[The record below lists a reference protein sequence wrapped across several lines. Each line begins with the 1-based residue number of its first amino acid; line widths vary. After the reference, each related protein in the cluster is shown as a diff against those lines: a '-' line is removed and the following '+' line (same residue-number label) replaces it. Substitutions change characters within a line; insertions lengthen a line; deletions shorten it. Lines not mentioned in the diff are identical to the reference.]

1 MTNGQR
7 GVWAALGP
15 GILFAAAA
23 VGVSHLVQST
33 RAGADY
39 GLSLLLVVLLA
50 NAVKYPAFRFG
61 PHYAAATGTSLL
73 EGYRKQGRAYLALYL
88 FLTLGTMFAVL
99 AAITMVTAGLALAVL
114 GLEES
119 PLAVGALLLGAST
132 ALLMVGRYRL
142 LDRLTK
148 GLVAV
153 LTLATLVSTALVLSR
168 VPWGSFAPWPGPE
181 LWTAKSLFFVVAL
194 VGWMPSAIDV
204 SVWQSLWTLARR
216 QDSAHQPSLREATL
230 DFHIG
235 YLGTTLL
242 ALCFVL
248 LGAGVMHQ
256 RGLALVDSPGGFAA
270 QILGLY
276 TDALGPW
283 SRPLIG
289 VAAFAVMFST
299 MLTVLDG
306 FPRALTVLL
315 ARFRRPEEP
324 DGSELQEP
332 RTLRAYW
339 GSLGALSLGALLV
352 LWRLPGSLRGLVDFA
367 TTLSFLTAPALSLL
381 NHRAV
386 TSKDLPA
393 AARPPGWLLVTSLV
407 FVVVQAAFAVFYLY
421 VRYS

>member
-1 MTNGQR
+1 MANGER

-39 GLSLLLVVLLA
+39 GLSLLALVLLA
-50 NAVKYPAFRFG
+50 NLIKYPAFRFG

-73 EGYRKQGRAYLALYL
+73 EGYRKQGRVFLALYL
-88 FLTLGTMFAVL
+88 FLTVGTMFAVL
-99 AAITMVTAGLALAVL
+99 AAITLVTAGLALAVT
-114 GLEES
+114 GLELG
-119 PLAVGALLLGAST
+119 PLAIGALLLVVST
-132 ALLMVGRYRL
+132 ALLMAGRYRL

-148 GLVAV
+148 ALVAV
-153 LTLATLVSTALVLSR
+153 LTVSTVVSTALVLPR
-168 VPWGSFAPWPGPE
+168 VPWGSFALWPSPE
-181 LWTAKSLFFVVAL
+181 LWTARSLFFVVAL

-204 SVWQSLWTLARR
+204 SVWQSLWTLARG
-216 QDSAHQPSLREATL
+216 QDSAHRPTLREATL

-235 YLGTTLL
+235 YVGTTLL
-242 ALCFVL
+242 AVCFVL

-276 TDALGPW
+276 TDALGAW
-283 SRPLIG
+283 SRPIIG
-289 VAAFAVMFST
+289 AAAFAVMFST

-315 ARFRRPEEP
+315 ARFRGPERS
-324 DGSELQEP
+324 DGFELQNP
-332 RTLRAYW
+332 RELHAYW
-339 GSLGALSLGALLV
+339 GSMAALALGALGV
-352 LWRLPGSLRGLVDFA
+352 LWLLPSSLRGLVDFA

-386 TSKDLPA
+386 TSPDLPA
-393 AARPPGWLLVTSLV
+393 EARPAGWLLGASGV
-407 FVVVQAAFAVFYLY
+407 FVVLQAGFAAFYLY